1 MPKYIDQLYIDESF
15 YIVEEKIDGLSLREL
30 LQQNSMLNK
39 NQSKNKKLDLD
50 NDLINIWR
58 QILTFITRLHSSGYV
73 LNDISDD
80 NFIYNRQT
88 KEIALVDVETIQ
100 PQKKNCYSEIATNN
114 FCIRMP
120 LNLDDYNKDCYKLS
134 LLMFYTVFNK
144 VNDFIFDKNFFI
156 KRFNLLKEKLTTNQK
171 IILSSAFTL
180 YSLSKSNRL
189 NNTSNLCDTL
199 DLKKLS
205 KYDNNELNA
214 VSIKE
219 LIDLKDNLLTQYTIH
234 SSNLVDYLKCTPY
247 VGEATTCSLI
257 YGKLGAILAL
267 KNELKDI
274 DMTAT
279 IHKAKSAIIELES
292 KKQLNLGLFFGL
304 AGTTLF
310 EFYTNTTFEQNYS
323 LIKLLER
330 IKNEPQNNTL
340 CNGYAGITLAL
351 QLISNKKGYPD
362 FTKHI
367 TSMLKKLKKDIGNTT
382 DEGLEYGDLG
392 TALVFLME
400 YKRTKNIN
408 YLSSVKLILKNYLE
422 IYKNE
427 DPFTGISYNSKKWPN
442 IRSPYLM
449 NGSAG
454 LVFILFKYY
463 CLTDNVNW
471 DLLDRYIDSL
481 DLPFTYN
488 YGMNNGTAGIL
499 LVIKTILRSRKKI
512 PKRLYTKLK
521 HLNDYYNNHLF
532 SSFINS
538 KKHSGWPSDG
548 QAFISDDIGAGT
560 LGILSAIT
568 LEMNKGVHHDYYFI
582 L

>member
-1 MPKYIDQLYIDESF
+1 
-15 YIVEEKIDGLSLREL
+15 
-30 LQQNSMLNK
+30 MLNK

-310 EFYTNTTFEQNYS
+310 EFYINTTFEQNYS

-351 QLISNKKGYPD
+351 QLISNKKV
-362 FTKHI
+362 I
-367 TSMLKKLKKDIGNTT
+367 LTSQ
-382 DEGLEYGDLG
+382 
-392 TALVFLME
+392 
-400 YKRTKNIN
+400 NI
-408 YLSSVKLILKNYLE
+408 
-422 IYKNE
+422 
-427 DPFTGISYNSKKWPN
+427 
-442 IRSPYLM
+442 
-449 NGSAG
+449 
-454 LVFILFKYY
+454 
-463 CLTDNVNW
+463 
-471 DLLDRYIDSL
+471 
-481 DLPFTYN
+481 
-488 YGMNNGTAGIL
+488 
-499 LVIKTILRSRKKI
+499 
-512 PKRLYTKLK
+512 
-521 HLNDYYNNHLF
+521 
-532 SSFINS
+532 
-538 KKHSGWPSDG
+538 
-548 QAFISDDIGAGT
+548 
-560 LGILSAIT
+560 
-568 LEMNKGVHHDYYFI
+568 
-582 L
+582 

>member
-1 MPKYIDQLYIDESF
+1 M
-15 YIVEEKIDGLSLREL
+15 R
-30 LQQNSMLNK
+30 
-39 NQSKNKKLDLD
+39 
-50 NDLINIWR
+50 
-58 QILTFITRLHSSGYV
+58 
-73 LNDISDD
+73 
-80 NFIYNRQT
+80 
-88 KEIALVDVETIQ
+88 
-100 PQKKNCYSEIATNN
+100 
-114 FCIRMP
+114 
-120 LNLDDYNKDCYKLS
+120 
-134 LLMFYTVFNK
+134 K

-351 QLISNKKGYPD
+351 QLISNKKV
-362 FTKHI
+362 I
-367 TSMLKKLKKDIGNTT
+367 LTSQ
-382 DEGLEYGDLG
+382 
-392 TALVFLME
+392 
-400 YKRTKNIN
+400 NI
-408 YLSSVKLILKNYLE
+408 
-422 IYKNE
+422 
-427 DPFTGISYNSKKWPN
+427 
-442 IRSPYLM
+442 
-449 NGSAG
+449 
-454 LVFILFKYY
+454 
-463 CLTDNVNW
+463 
-471 DLLDRYIDSL
+471 
-481 DLPFTYN
+481 
-488 YGMNNGTAGIL
+488 
-499 LVIKTILRSRKKI
+499 
-512 PKRLYTKLK
+512 
-521 HLNDYYNNHLF
+521 
-532 SSFINS
+532 
-538 KKHSGWPSDG
+538 
-548 QAFISDDIGAGT
+548 
-560 LGILSAIT
+560 
-568 LEMNKGVHHDYYFI
+568 
-582 L
+582 